1 MHTCHITAR
10 KSGQITM
17 RLLTL
22 ILKQRPLKDLLRPAL
37 RFGLRDRGTWT
48 YAIEEAFFDPL
59 LLALIKQ
66 KRRDQRNDVATA
78 M

>member
-1 MHTCHITAR
+1 MYR
-10 KSGQITM
+10 LNQITM
-17 RLLTL
+17 RLLGL
-22 ILKQRPLKDLLRPAL
+22 MLQKRPLKDLLRPAS

-59 LLALIKQ
+59 LLALIMQ
-66 KRRDQRNDVATA
+66 KRRDQRNDFVTA

>member
-1 MHTCHITAR
+1 MSHLN
-10 KSGQITM
+10 KKVNM

-22 ILKQRPLKDLLRPAL
+22 MLRKRPLKDMLRPAR

-59 LLALIKQ
+59 LLALVKR
-66 KRRDQRNDVATA
+66 KRRDKRNDVAISV
-78 M
+78 

>member
-1 MHTCHITAR
+1 MSLI
-10 KSGQITM
+10 KKKVNM

-22 ILKQRPLKDLLRPAL
+22 MLKKRPLKDMLRPAR

-59 LLALIKQ
+59 LLALVKR
-66 KRRDQRNDVATA
+66 KRRDKRNDIATS

>member
-1 MHTCHITAR
+1 MRYCRTQT
-10 KSGQITM
+10 SGQITM

-22 ILKQRPLKDLLRPAL
+22 VLRQRPLKDLLRPAL
-37 RFGLRDRGTWT
+37 RFGLRDRRTWT

-59 LLALIKQ
+59 LVALIKQ
-66 KRRDQRNDVATA
+66 KRRDQRNDVSTA